1 MCKEGWAQKENS
13 VTVSCFC
20 FTIVSFN
27 QTLHWPPAVPKLFGS
42 REQFHGRQ
50 FVMEEGDGLGMIQ
63 MFYIYCALY
72 FQSNATADLIRRY

>member
-50 FVMEEGDGLGMIQ
+50 FVMEEGDITETEVPGRESLGPAPGTYSE
-63 MFYIYCALY
+63 F
-72 FQSNATADLIRRY
+72 THKH